1 MEVWQYCLIAIGTL
15 IILAAIIVALYF
27 SFIKKARL
35 RSQIKKITD
44 RYHYLLDV
52 MQNDC
57 EGRMT
62 RIKEMSDKG
71 APGFDEIYM
80 DTLNDFRTLANQNR
94 YETDLAI
101 KNINS
106 TSKTSKISI
115 KDIRA
120 AEKSLYIL
128 EREMNALKT
137 KIDTARAD
145 DDSYHA
151 MILDSKA
158 RLRDLKTLYND
169 HELEL
174 RPVEA
179 KLDDLF
185 QSFENSFDKYES
197 ALDIADY
204 KTAKEE
210 LTKIN
215 KVLDNIEKN
224 GRELHIQLPL
234 ILDVIP
240 QRINKIESF
249 AKETE
254 KNDIFLDELH
264 VNYNCDR
271 LRQKANSIGENLQSL
286 NLTNVKKDINQLTDQ
301 VDGLENAI
309 NNEISSKD
317 FFLANKDQ
325 IDQDIDDLN
334 SKFEMSTSMY
344 ENSQGKYVINEESK
358 DSYLILKEKIILL
371 HRIQRE
377 LIQAWQD
384 ECKTPYSRLSN
395 TQEKLYAFAKEID
408 DGIDKFFSSIEN
420 MNSVSTRIIADL
432 SQSYFTLC
440 ETRRLLNEIDVRS
453 YTKAKNKE
461 LVSLI
466 KEIEGLNAIANK
478 TPVDIITLEN
488 KYNSYVER
496 RDAYVGMIRRD
507 AAMANKAEMLMAYAN
522 QQRNT
527 SRRIAEAL
535 DTSMVDF
542 FNGKFDKSYEILDSE
557 FRKDERLVEE

>member
-15 IILAAIIVALYF
+15 IIVAAIIVALYF

-57 EGRMT
+57 ENRMA
-62 RIKEMSDKG
+62 RIKEMADKG
-71 APGFDEIYM
+71 APGFDDIYM
-80 DTLNDFRTLANQNR
+80 DILNDFRTLANQNR
-94 YETDLAI
+94 YDTDLAI
-101 KNINS
+101 KNITA
-106 TSKTSKISI
+106 TSKTAKISV

-128 EREMNALKT
+128 EREMTALKT
-137 KIDTARAD
+137 KIDTARTD

-158 RLRDLKTLYND
+158 RLRDLKTLYSE
-169 HELEL
+169 HEIEL

-215 KVLDNIEKN
+215 KVLDNVEKN

-249 AKETE
+249 SKETE
-254 KNDIFLDELH
+254 KDDIFLDELH
-264 VNYNCDR
+264 VDYNCDR
-271 LRQKANSIGENLQSL
+271 LRQEASSIGEDLQSL
-286 NLTNVKKDINQLTDQ
+286 NLTNVKKDISQLIDQ
-301 VDGLENAI
+301 LDNLENSI

-317 FFLANKDQ
+317 NFLSSKDQ
-325 IDQDIDDLN
+325 LDQDIDDLN
-334 SKFEMSTSMY
+334 SKFDMATSMY
-344 ENSQGKYVINEESK
+344 ENSQGKYMVNEESK
-358 DSYLILKEKIILL
+358 DSYLILKEKVVLM

-377 LIQAWQD
+377 LTQAWQD

-395 TQEKLYAFAKEID
+395 TQEKLESFTKEID

-432 SQSYFTLC
+432 SQSYFDLC
-440 ETRRLLNEIDVRS
+440 QTRRLLNEIDVRS

-461 LVSLI
+461 LISLI
-466 KEIEGLNAIANK
+466 REIEDLNAIANK
-478 TPVDIITLEN
+478 TPVDIITLEA

-496 RDAYVGMIRRD
+496 RDAYIGMIKRN
-507 AAMANKAEMLMAYAN
+507 AVMANKAEMLMAYAN
-522 QQRNT
+522 QQRST
-527 SRRIAEAL
+527 SRRISEAL
-535 DTSMVDF
+535 DASMIDF
-542 FNGKFDKSYEILDSE
+542 FNGDFNRSYEILDKE
-557 FRKDERLVEE
+557 FRKDERLAEY